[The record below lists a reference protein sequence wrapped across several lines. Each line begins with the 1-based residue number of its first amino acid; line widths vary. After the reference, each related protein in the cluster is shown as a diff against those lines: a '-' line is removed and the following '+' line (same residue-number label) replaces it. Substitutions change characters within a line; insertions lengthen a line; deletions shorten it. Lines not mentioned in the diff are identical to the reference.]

1 MHNLVIHN
9 KKFKTFLKNCLD
21 ILSSLLVACII
32 YYYMEHAL
40 SLLKKLKHV
49 LLFEF
54 WNKFFTAFLKS
65 TVWYR
70 KKEIAGLFSKKL
82 ILILVISATPILLAC
97 FEA

>member
-54 WNKFFTAFLKS
+54 
-65 TVWYR
+65 
-70 KKEIAGLFSKKL
+70 
-82 ILILVISATPILLAC
+82 
-97 FEA
+97 